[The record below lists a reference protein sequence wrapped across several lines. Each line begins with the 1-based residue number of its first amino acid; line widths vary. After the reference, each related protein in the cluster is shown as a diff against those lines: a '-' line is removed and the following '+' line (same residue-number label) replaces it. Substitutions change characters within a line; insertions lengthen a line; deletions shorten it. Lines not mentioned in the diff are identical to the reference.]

1 MRWSNVLQLAVV
13 MLAQLC
19 ECMRPTELHTL
30 KGWTVCIVRHV
41 SYIQYVGLGGRER
54 KISFSWSQFPFP
66 HPESSDATPP
76 FKVLFVTRHWAF
88 RFPTYNFFETSAA
101 LNLLFLLPGTS
112 FPPSLLWPIP
122 GCSLGLGVEVT
133 PPSVQS
139 FLTFQ
144 PETKAPQCPPT
155 ARWAHHYIVT
165 ICQPRRTLK
174 TKSQTTGTIS
184 FHCNGRK
191 H

>member
-1 MRWSNVLQLAVV
+1 

-19 ECMRPTELHTL
+19 ECTRPTELHTL
-30 KGWTVCIVRHV
+30 KGWTVCIVWHV
-41 SYIQYVGLGGRER
+41 NYIQYVGLGGKKE
-54 KISFSWSQFPFP
+54 KNKLFMISVPFSPARIIWC
-66 HPESSDATPP
+66 HSSLQI
-76 FKVLFVTRHWAF
+76 LFVTRHCAF
-88 RFPTYNFFETSAA
+88 RFPTCNFFETSEA
-101 LNLLFLLPGTS
+101 LILLFLLPGTS

-122 GCSLGLGVEVT
+122 DCSLGLGVEVT

-144 PETKAPQCPPT
+144 PETEAPQCPPT
-155 ARWAHHYIVT
+155 ARWAYHYIVT
-165 ICQPRRTLK
+165 ICQPRRILK

-184 FHCNGRK
+184 FHCNDRK